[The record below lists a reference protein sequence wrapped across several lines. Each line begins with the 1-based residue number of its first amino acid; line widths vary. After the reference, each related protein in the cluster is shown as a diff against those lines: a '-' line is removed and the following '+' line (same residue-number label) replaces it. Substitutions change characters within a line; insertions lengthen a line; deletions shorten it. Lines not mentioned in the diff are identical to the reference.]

1 MRRCF
6 PEHGRRLVLVIM
18 GVVGSGKTTVG
29 TLLAQKL
36 GWEFADA
43 DDFHPAE
50 NIRKISEGIPLTDAD
65 RAPWLAAM
73 RNSIEQWQR
82 EGKSVVLACSALK
95 HFYREELRAGDVRFV
110 HLKGDAQLIAQ
121 RLHVRRGHFATDSIL
136 ESQFADLQ
144 EPQDALAVSIA
155 QTPQSIV
162 DEIIDKLKLPP
173 VSYPD
178 AAQK

>member
-1 MRRCF
+1 
-6 PEHGRRLVLVIM
+6 M
-18 GVVGSGKTTVG
+18 GVVGSGKTTIG

-36 GWEFADA
+36 GWGFADA

-50 NIRKISEGIPLTDAD
+50 NIRKISHGVPLTDAD

-73 RNSIEQWQR
+73 RSTIQRWQE

-95 HFYREELRAGDVRFV
+95 HSYREELRAGDVQFIY
-110 HLKGDAQLIAQ
+110 LKGDAQLISQ
-121 RLHVRRGHFATDSIL
+121 RLHSRRGHFATDSIL
-136 ESQFADLQ
+136 ESQFADLE
-144 EPQDALAVSIA
+144 EPHGALAVSIA
-155 QTPQSIV
+155 QTPEAIAT
-162 DEIIDKLKLPP
+162 EIINKLKLAP

>member
-1 MRRCF
+1 
-6 PEHGRRLVLVIM
+6 M

-43 DDFHPAE
+43 DDFHPPQ
-50 NIRKISEGIPLTDAD
+50 NIRKIRDGVALTDAD

-73 RNSIEQWQR
+73 RSAIQKWQK

-95 HFYREELRAGDVRFV
+95 HSYREELRAGDVRFV
-110 HLKGDAQLIAQ
+110 YLKGNAHLIAQ
-121 RLHVRRGHFATDSIL
+121 RLHARRGHFATDSIL

-155 QTPQSIV
+155 QTPEAIV
-162 DEIIDKLKLPP
+162 AGIIDNLKLAP

-178 AAQK
+178 AAQE

>member
-1 MRRCF
+1 M
-6 PEHGRRLVLVIM
+6 VLVIM

-29 TLLAQKL
+29 TLLAEKL
-36 GWEFADA
+36 GWEFSDA

-50 NIRKISEGIPLTDAD
+50 NIRKISEGIPLIDAD

-73 RNSIEQWQR
+73 RQAIQRWQK

-95 HFYREELRAGDVRFV
+95 HSYREELRAGHVRFV
-110 HLKGDAQLIAQ
+110 YLKGDAQLIGQ
-121 RLHVRRGHFATDSIL
+121 RLHARRGHFANDSIL

-144 EPQDALAVSIA
+144 EPHDAIAVSIA
-155 QTPQSIV
+155 QTPEAIV
-162 DEIIDKLKLPP
+162 AEIIDKLKRAP

>member
-1 MRRCF
+1 
-6 PEHGRRLVLVIM
+6 M

-29 TLLAQKL
+29 TLLARKL
-36 GWEFADA
+36 GWGFSDA

-50 NIRKISEGIPLTDAD
+50 NIRKIRQGIPLTDDA

-73 RNSIEQWQR
+73 RSAIQQWQR
-82 EGKSVVLACSALK
+82 EGKSIVLACSALK
-95 HFYREELRAGDVRFV
+95 HAYREELRAGDVRFV
-110 HLKGDAQLIAQ
+110 YLKGDADLIAQ

-144 EPQDALAVSIA
+144 EPQNALAVSIA
-155 QTPQSIV
+155 KAPEAIV
-162 DEIIDKLKLPP
+162 AEIIDKLKLVL

>member
-1 MRRCF
+1 M
-6 PEHGRRLVLVIM
+6 VLIIM

-50 NIRKISEGIPLTDAD
+50 NIEKISRGIPLSDQD

-73 RNSIEQWQR
+73 RDAIQQWKK
-82 EGKSVVLACSALK
+82 EGRNVVLACSALK
-95 HFYREELRAGDVRFV
+95 HSYRQELRAGDVHFV
-110 HLKGDAQLIAQ
+110 HLKGTAQLIAQ
-121 RLHVRRGHFATDSIL
+121 RLHARQGHFATDSIL
-136 ESQFADLQ
+136 ESQFADLE
-144 EPQDALAVSIA
+144 EPKDALVVSIA
-155 QTPQSIV
+155 QTPESITAQ
-162 DEIIDKLKLPP
+162 IIDKLNLAPM
-173 VSYPD
+173 SYPD